1 METWRVA
8 PVPDYLASES
18 ERRVEHSAQPWPLL
32 ALWTLDIIFPLV
44 TAPAMVRA
52 WRGAEGWEL
61 VLLLF
66 ELSST

>member
-18 ERRVEHSAQPWPLL
+18 GALSAQPWPLL

-44 TAPAMVRA
+44 TAPALVRA
-52 WRGAEGWEL
+52 WRGAEG
-61 VLLLF
+61 
-66 ELSST
+66 